1 MSTPTRTSPPIGG
14 RPPRWDS
21 RRRGTVAVP
30 AEARTPTADDAG
42 TPPPPLEKVNLAHAF
57 THLSGPDTPQ
67 PVGMLHG
74 QPVHLVRLT
83 GNGPWCQHA
92 TGDALFFVTRG
103 HLRVELRERS
113 VDLEA
118 GELLIVPRGVE
129 HRSVT
134 ASEAL
139 VLVSAPTHHEDAGQS
154 PPP

>member
-30 AEARTPTADDAG
+30 AEAQAPSPDDAL
-42 TPPPPLEKVNLAHAF
+42 PPPLEKVNLAHAF
-57 THLSGPDTPQ
+57 THLSGPDTPR

-83 GNGPWCQHA
+83 GSGPWCQHA

-103 HLRVELRERS
+103 HLRVELRERA

-129 HRSVT
+129 HRSFT

-139 VLVSAPTHHEDAGQS
+139 VLMSAPPQGAEDAGQS
-154 PPP
+154 PPL